1 MRKAM
6 LALTVFGLLAAGSM
20 TACTDDSGGT
30 GNSGN
35 SGGGTGNGA
44 KGGASGAKIG
54 VIMPDETTSQRWT
67 TDDPR
72 YLAEAFKAADVK
84 VDIQNAKGDKARF
97 AAIADQMIN
106 EGVKVLIIVSLDSPS
121 GKAVLAKARAAKVK
135 TIDYDRLTLNGGAD
149 FYVSFDNV
157 GVGVQQANGLVDC
170 LKAERAVNPVVAELN
185 GSPTDNNA
193 TLFKQGYDSVLQ
205 PKYDQALYTKGPD
218 QSVPEWDN
226 GQGGKMFEQMWQH
239 QNQIRGVLAAND
251 GLAGAVIDVLKTKKM
266 NGKVPVTGQDATV
279 EGLQRIL
286 SGDQCMTVY
295 KAIKPE
301 AEAAAKL
308 AVNLYKNQPI
318 NEKSIGQTISK
329 IKDPESG
336 AYIQFVSL
344 TSEAINKNNVQRVI
358 ADGFVTKKAL
368 CVKQYAQL
376 CADHDIK

>member
-30 GNSGN
+30 GSSGN

-44 KGGASGAKIG
+44 KGGATGAKIG

-72 YLAEAFKAADVK
+72 YLKLAFDAADVK

-97 AAIADQMIN
+97 VALADQMIN
-106 EGVKVLIIVSLDSPS
+106 EGVKVLIIVSLDSPT
-121 GKAVLAKARAAKVK
+121 GKTVLAKARAAKVK

-149 FYVSFDNV
+149 YYVSFDNV

-170 LKAERAVNPVVAELN
+170 LKAEKAKNPVVAELN

-205 PKYDQALYTKGPD
+205 PKYDDALYTKGPD
-218 QSVPEWDN
+218 QSVPDWDN

-295 KAIKPE
+295 KAIRPE

-318 NEKSIGQTISK
+318 NQKTIGQTIDK

-344 TSEAINKNNVQRVI
+344 TSEAINKSNVQRVV

-376 CADHDIK
+376 CVEHDIK